1 MSRGA
6 KARLFV
12 AVDPPV
18 SVREQLASWARAA
31 ATGLE
36 SAGGGR
42 PLRLLDRELLHV
54 TLCFLGSRPV
64 EEIAAIGSTLSAS
77 AASTGELAV
86 GAPLWLPRKRP
97 RSLAVA
103 INDDSGDLARLHAA
117 VSGAISEVIGWEPE
131 QRRFRGHITVARTRG
146 RPRGRLTTPRNPPGD
161 GFVLPAT
168 PPLRFTPESV
178 TLYRSWL
185 SPEGAAYETMAT
197 CRLAPSGP

>member
-6 KARLFV
+6 RARLFV
-12 AVDPPV
+12 AVDPPAL
-18 SVREQLASWARAA
+18 VREQLASWARDAA
-31 ATGLE
+31 GGLE
-36 SAGGGR
+36 SADGGR
-42 PLRLLDRELLHV
+42 PLRLLDRDLLHV

-64 EEIAAIGSTLSAS
+64 EEIAAVGSTLSAS
-77 AASTGELAV
+77 AESTGELAV

-117 VSGAISEVIGWEPE
+117 VSGAISEAIDWEPE
-131 QRRFRGHITVARTRG
+131 RRRFRGHITVARTRG
-146 RPRGRLTTPRNPPGD
+146 RLTTPRDRPGD

-178 TLYRSWL
+178 TLFRSWL
-185 SPEGAAYETMAT
+185 SPKGATYEAMAT
-197 CRLAPSGP
+197 CRLAPPGP

>member
-12 AVDPPV
+12 AVDPPA
-18 SVREQLASWARAA
+18 SVRERLASWARDAA
-31 ATGLE
+31 VGLE

-42 PLRLLDRELLHV
+42 PLRLLDRDLLHV

-64 EEIAAIGSTLSAS
+64 EEIAAIGSTLSTS
-77 AASTGELAV
+77 AASTGELSV

-103 INDDSGDLARLHAA
+103 INDDGGGLAGLHAA
-117 VSGAISEVIGWEPE
+117 MSGCISEVIGWEPE

-146 RPRGRLTTPRNPPGD
+146 RLTTPRNPPGD
-161 GFVLPAT
+161 GFVLPAP

-185 SPEGAAYETMAT
+185 SPDGAVYEPMAT
-197 CRLAPSGP
+197 CRLSPSDR

>member
-12 AVDPPV
+12 AVDPPG
-18 SVREQLASWARAA
+18 SVRDHLASWARGAA
-31 ATGLE
+31 AELE
-36 SAGGGR
+36 SADGGR
-42 PLRLLDRELLHV
+42 PLRLLNRDLLHV

-64 EEIAAIGSTLSAS
+64 EEIAAIGSALTAP
-77 AASTGELAV
+77 AAGLGELSV

-103 INDDSGDLARLHAA
+103 INDDSGDLAGLHGEMTRAL
-117 VSGAISEVIGWEPE
+117 SEAIGWEPE
-131 QRRFRGHITVARTRG
+131 RRRFRGHITVARTRG
-146 RPRGRLTTPRNPPGD
+146 RLRTPQNPPGE

-168 PPLRFTPESV
+168 PPLRFTPESL

-185 SPEGAAYETMAT
+185 SPEGATYEAMAT
-197 CRLAPSGP
+197 RLLQPPGP